1 MPPYGRRTQT
11 GSSGQN
17 TVWAGIFRGILN
29 VSLRASGTQLGLL
42 FCILTYFFTF
52 SLPHCTFPLL
62 CCNFY
67 LLFAHSF
74 ILLTHFFSIFS
85 VLFVLFFVLFHH
97 LFRPFSLFSPILCKI
112 RNMFSK
118 NLKFKIFFGGN
129 CNSQRTFSCYNV
141 KKRNFYR

>member
-97 LFRPFSLFSPILCKI
+97 LFRPFSLFSPILCKL
-112 RNMFSK
+112 F
-118 NLKFKIFFGGN
+118 FKKIKSTNFFACT
-129 CNSQRTFSCYNV
+129 CNSQRTFLV
-141 KKRNFYR
+141 ALFKKRNCYR